1 MASHWTSS
9 RNVLLLLKLALSQ
22 PNKFWQENDNHKYL
36 PSCVG
41 GVSGKDD
48 IADV

>member
-1 MASHWTSS
+1 M
-9 RNVLLLLKLALSQ
+9 NG
-22 PNKFWQENDNHKYL
+22 NHKSL

-48 IADV
+48 IADVWREHFDKLGSFEGNRTIT